1 MAKRAKRA
9 QIIYEILQAEISRM
23 DFSKKGEERVK
34 EFLRAIEFENASEMT
49 KNSFLVI
56 EEQKLYALKSID
68 VLYALRRAGINYNW
82 NEYYLQLQSDFRS
95 WTHCD
100 RIRKVAGKPTGT
112 SDLFRLYTYLWSSTN

>member
-1 MAKRAKRA
+1 MAKRA

-34 EFLRAIEFENASEMT
+34 EFLRVIEFENVSEIT
-49 KNSFLVI
+49 RNSFLVI
-56 EEQKLYALKSID
+56 EEEKLYALKSID
-68 VLYALRRAGINYNW
+68 VFYALRRAGIYYNW
-82 NEYYLQLQSDFRS
+82 PQYYRQLQNDFRS

-112 SDLFRLYTYLWSSTN
+112 GDLFRLYTYLWNSTN